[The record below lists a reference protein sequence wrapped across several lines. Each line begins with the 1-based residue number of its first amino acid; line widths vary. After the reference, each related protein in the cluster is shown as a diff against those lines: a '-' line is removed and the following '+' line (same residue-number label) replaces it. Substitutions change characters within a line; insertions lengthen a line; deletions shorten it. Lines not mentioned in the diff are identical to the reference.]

1 MQEGIYIVFD
11 NYLQN
16 RMSFEEKKNLET
28 QFQKDIDL
36 REKFELYKQAN
47 LFLETKF
54 SKDTQFFKENL
65 SQVSEKYFSNVSE
78 KKIKKTKIIPL
89 TSKWFAIAAT
99 IVVVVSF
106 WIFNQSGIPKY
117 EEYNNHQ
124 KIHLTERSSENTTLK
139 LAEKAFNDKNFQQ
152 AIIEFEANNIE
163 SLDTE
168 ERLYYAVSLIE
179 TEQYQKSEAILLA
192 IKEGNSIFKED
203 AIWYL
208 GLMALKQKKYDESIK
223 YLKLITDNSERFD
236 TAQTLLNDLD

>member
-1 MQEGIYIVFD
+1 MQEEIYIVFD

-28 QFQKDIDL
+28 QFQNDIDL

-208 GLMALKQKKYDESIK
+208 GLMALKQKKYEESIK

>member
-1 MQEGIYIVFD
+1 MQEEIYIVFD

-28 QFQKDIDL
+28 QFKNDIDF
-36 REKFELYKQAN
+36 REKFELYKHAN

-54 SKDTQFFKENL
+54 SKETQLFKENL
-65 SQVSEKYFSNVSE
+65 SQVSEKYFSNETE

-89 TSKWFAIAAT
+89 SSKWFAIAAT

-106 WIFNQSGIPKY
+106 WIFNQNDIPKY

-163 SLDTE
+163 NLDTE
-168 ERLYYAVSLIE
+168 ERLYYAISLIE
-179 TEQYQKSEAILLA
+179 TEQYQKSETILLA

-223 YLKLITDNSERFD
+223 YLKLITDSSERFD

>member
-1 MQEGIYIVFD
+1 MQEEIYIVFD

-16 RMSFEEKKNLET
+16 RMSFEEKKSLET
-28 QFQKDIDL
+28 QFQNDIDL

-54 SKDTQFFKENL
+54 SKETQFFKENL

-89 TSKWFAIAAT
+89 SSKWFAIAAS

-163 SLDTE
+163 NLDIE
-168 ERLYYAVSLIE
+168 ERLYYAISLIE

-208 GLMALKQKKYDESIK
+208 GLMALKQKKYDVSIK